1 LDPRELIPFAYAS
14 LKDRKLRSTLTILG
28 LTIGPA
34 VIVALVGAVQG
45 FSDAIAGQFS
55 KIGATTILVMPSARG
70 FTISQKDVEALR
82 SVAHVTDVI
91 PFFSTTVAVKYG
103 STSKPVQLFA
113 MDVSKL
119 PKLAPG
125 VTTAQGRLPSSY
137 DLVGAVVGFNLANP
151 KNPEERPFR
160 LNQVIS
166 TTVPQSKG
174 VQARSFLVVGTLE
187 RFGQGMFINPDDTIF
202 VSLSAG
208 QAILKTS
215 YYSGVLVIASAPEHV
230 NSVLDGIDAI
240 YGDKV
245 RVVAVSSV
253 LAVINS
259 VTQGVTMV
267 LGTVASISVIVA
279 FVGIMTTMFT
289 AVVERTKEIG
299 LLKALG
305 FKDSDVTLL
314 FLTEAALV
322 GLIGGLIGSTGGIG
336 LSYAIVAIMR
346 GGVFGGQVRNNIRGL
361 GGTSTEAGQGF
372 ATFDFSPVISPELFL
387 QAILMSVVVGALAG
401 LIPAR
406 RAAKLDPVVALRQ
419 E

>member
-1 LDPRELIPFAYAS
+1 
-14 LKDRKLRSTLTILG
+14 
-28 LTIGPA
+28 
-34 VIVALVGAVQG
+34 
-45 FSDAIAGQFS
+45 
-55 KIGATTILVMPSARG
+55 
-70 FTISQKDVEALR
+70 
-82 SVAHVTDVI
+82 
-91 PFFSTTVAVKYG
+91 
-103 STSKPVQLFA
+103 
-113 MDVSKL
+113 
-119 PKLAPG
+119 
-125 VTTAQGRLPSSY
+125 
-137 DLVGAVVGFNLANP
+137 
-151 KNPEERPFR
+151 
-160 LNQVIS
+160 
-166 TTVPQSKG
+166 
-174 VQARSFLVVGTLE
+174 
-187 RFGQGMFINPDDTIF
+187 
-202 VSLSAG
+202 
-208 QAILKTS
+208 
-215 YYSGVLVIASAPEHV
+215 V

-372 ATFDFSPVISPELFL
+372 ATFDFSPVISPELVL